1 MKQTTPNFRRYR
13 THDHLFV
20 GAQRLLERLSA
31 HVPSLKSNVAS
42 PAAML
47 DEPTLSA
54 KELKK
59 SQGLMRVNHS
69 GEVCA
74 QALYIG
80 QSLTARSDS
89 IKQTLTQAA
98 QEEVAH
104 LHWCHTRL
112 QELNSRTSFLNPLW
126 FTGSLCIGIGAG
138 LFGDKWSLGFLAE
151 TENQVYQ
158 HLSSHL
164 EKLPKQDL
172 KSRAIVKQMR
182 DDEAKHALTAYELG
196 GVHFKTP
203 IKIGMKMS
211 AKVMTSLSYYI

>member
-1 MKQTTPNFRRYR
+1 MNSDTPNFRRFR
-13 THDHLFV
+13 TYDPLLV
-20 GAQRLLERLSA
+20 GAQQFLKRLSS
-31 HVPSLKSNVAS
+31 HLPSQASKISN
-42 PAAML
+42 PAANL
-47 DEPTLSA
+47 DEPELSA
-54 KELKK
+54 KEKK
-59 SQGLMRVNHS
+59 RSQGLMRVNHS

-80 QSLTARSDS
+80 QRLTARQDS
-89 IKQTLTQAA
+89 IKQTLAQAA

-112 QELNSRTSFLNPLW
+112 QELKSRTSLLNPLW

-158 HLSSHL
+158 HLNTHL
-164 EKLPKQDL
+164 QKLPESDT

-196 GVHFKTP
+196 GIHFKTP
-203 IKIGMKMS
+203 VKILMKMS
-211 AKVMTSLSYYI
+211 AKVMTSLSYYL